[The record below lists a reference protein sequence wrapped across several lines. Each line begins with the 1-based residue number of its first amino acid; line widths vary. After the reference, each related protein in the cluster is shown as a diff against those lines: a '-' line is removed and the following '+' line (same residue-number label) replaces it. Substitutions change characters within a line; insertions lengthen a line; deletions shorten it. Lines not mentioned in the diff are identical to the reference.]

1 MCKPVQKAA
10 PSIVNED
17 GHTVA
22 GISLHIPVYRN
33 RYTASKTSFIN
44 ILCIRVTLKIKDQEF
59 IKPHRVQYIPHHL
72 YLG

>member
-33 RYTASKTSFIN
+33 RYTA
-44 ILCIRVTLKIKDQEF
+44 LRLKRPLSISSVLE
-59 IKPHRVQYIPHHL
+59 
-72 YLG
+72 